1 MSERINLADP
11 EFEPTDAQLIEL
23 STRAFSGVRKER
35 EEALA
40 DLRAKIAAARAE
52 VLQSLDTGRAEA
64 TK

>member
-23 STRAFSGVRKER
+23 STRAFSGVRRAR

-40 DLRAKIAAARAE
+40 ELRAKIAAARAE
-52 VLQSLDTGRAEA
+52 VLRSLDAPSTRANE
-64 TK
+64 